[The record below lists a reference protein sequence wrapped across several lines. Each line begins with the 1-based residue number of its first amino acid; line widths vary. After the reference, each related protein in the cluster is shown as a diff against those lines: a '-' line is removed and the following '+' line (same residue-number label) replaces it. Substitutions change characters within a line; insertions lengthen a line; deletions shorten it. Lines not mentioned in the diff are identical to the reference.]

1 MINSEIKVNKVCGF
15 YVNNWHL
22 TTMILPYINKSLKEN
37 RPIITIMEKGI
48 KEEVRELLLRMNLNK
63 DTKEEILNIDWTS
76 KSICKYSKV
85 KNEIEEKLKD
95 SKKLNIIINGTKEYI
110 EIANQN
116 MRKAIENLKFKEIT
130 IINCYEI
137 TKQSDV
143 KEVLDNNEFVLNT
156 SGINKIEDVFK
167 DYKKQGKIAE

>member
-37 RPIITIMEKGI
+37 RQIITIMEKGI
-48 KEEVRELLLRMNLNK
+48 KEEVRELLSRMNLNK

-143 KEVLDNNEFVLNT
+143 KEVLNENEFVINT

-167 DYKKQGKIAE
+167 DYKKQEKIVE

>member
-37 RPIITIMEKGI
+37 RQIITIMEKGI
-48 KEEVRELLLRMNLNK
+48 KEEVRELLSRMNLNK

>member
-1 MINSEIKVNKVCGF
+1 MINSETKVNKVCGF

-37 RPIITIMEKGI
+37 KQIITIMEKGI
-48 KEEVRELLLRMNLNK
+48 KEEVKELLSRMNLNN

-76 KSICKYSKV
+76 KPACKYSKI
-85 KNEIEEKLKD
+85 KEEIEEKLKD
-95 SKKLNIIINGTKEYI
+95 GEKLNIIINGTKKYI
-110 EIANQN
+110 EIVNANIC
-116 MRKAIENLKFKEIT
+116 KAIGNLKDKEIT
-130 IINCYEI
+130 VINCYEI

-167 DYKKQGKIAE
+167 DYKKQEKIAE

>member
-37 RPIITIMEKGI
+37 RQIITIMEKGI
-48 KEEVRELLLRMNLNK
+48 KEEVRELLSRMNLNK

-116 MRKAIENLKFKEIT
+116 MRKAIENLKLKEIT

>member
-48 KEEVRELLLRMNLNK
+48 KEEVRELLSRMNLNK

>member
-37 RPIITIMEKGI
+37 RQIITIMETGI
-48 KEEVRELLLRMNLNK
+48 KEEVKELLSRMNLNN
-63 DTKEEILNIDWTS
+63 DTQTKILNIDWTS
-76 KSICKYSKV
+76 KPVCKYSKI
-85 KNEIEEKLKD
+85 KEEIEKKLKN

-116 MRKAIENLKFKEIT
+116 IYKVIKNLRIKEIT

-143 KEVLDNNEFVLNT
+143 KEVLNENEFVINT

-167 DYKKQGKIAE
+167 DYKKQEKIVE

>member
-37 RPIITIMEKGI
+37 RNIMTIMEKGI
-48 KEEVRELLLRMNLNK
+48 KEEVKELLSRMNLNK
-63 DTKEEILNIDWTS
+63 ATKAEILNIDWTS
-76 KSICKYSKV
+76 KPVCKYSKI
-85 KNEIEEKLKD
+85 KEEIEQKLKD
-95 SKKLNIIINGTKEYI
+95 GEKLNIIINGTKEYI

-116 MRKAIENLKFKEIT
+116 MYKVIKNLKIKEIT

-143 KEVLDNNEFVLNT
+143 KEILNKHEFVLNT
-156 SGINKIEDVFK
+156 SGINKIENVFK
-167 DYKKQGKIAE
+167 DYKKQEKIAE